1 MMHGGWL
8 IRIGRTLLHEDTF
21 ELMVAPA
28 IADLQVEG
36 SAAAYV
42 AVWYSLICA
51 WGADFD
57 GDARLVFDDAGMLGG
72 LVAIQASYYSCM
84 LMLLAAGVNA
94 RDAIAT
100 VLSGD
105 SPQFVAA
112 VALVFIASTVP
123 TLLCFWPP
131 RRELSPDS

>member
-1 MMHGGWL
+1 MMRGEWL
-8 IRIGRTLLHEDTF
+8 IRLGKALLHEDTF

-28 IADLQVEG
+28 IADLQVDG
-36 SAAAYV
+36 TTAAYV
-42 AVWYSLICA
+42 AVWYSLTCA
-51 WGADFD
+51 WWTDFD
-57 GDARLVFDDAGMLGG
+57 GDVRLVFDDAGMLGG
-72 LVAIQASYYSCM
+72 LVAIQASYYSGM
-84 LMLLAAGVNA
+84 LLLLAAGMSA
-94 RDAIAT
+94 RDAIIA

-112 VALVFIASTVP
+112 LSLILIASTVP